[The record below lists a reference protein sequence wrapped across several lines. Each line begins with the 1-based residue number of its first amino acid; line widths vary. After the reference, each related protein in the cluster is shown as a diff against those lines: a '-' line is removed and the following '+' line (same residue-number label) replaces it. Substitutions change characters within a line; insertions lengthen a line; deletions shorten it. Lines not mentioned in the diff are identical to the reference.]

1 MNIRVWREGC
11 AGGGILPGS
20 ACGGGQDWEASGVEV
35 CCEGGYMDFIRDV
48 LKGAVIAIAGIV
60 PGVSGGTM
68 MVSMGIYD
76 DVIHA
81 VTGFFAH
88 WKKSVRV
95 LFPLAAGMALG
106 LPGFSR
112 VIEEMFRVWPWHTG
126 MLFTGLIFGGVPVIC
141 KKLQGRRLS
150 AVECMA
156 AVTAFALVVWMQN
169 LGEGTQRIFRGDLRT
184 GVLLFFLGAVAA
196 AAMVIPGVSGSM
208 LLMSLGCYTPL
219 LEQVSAVLPALVG
232 GDAGKLVSCAQILLP
247 FGAGVAAGVILMAG
261 LVEVLIKRH
270 ARVTYSAIAGLM
282 VSSPVAVFRGVQTL
296 PGGAVSVLAGVLL
309 FAAGVCAVTLTGKP
323 EKGQ

>member
-95 LFPLAAGMALG
+95 LFPLAAGWRWDF
-106 LPGFSR
+106 PDF
-112 VIEEMFRVWPWHTG
+112 
-126 MLFTGLIFGGVPVIC
+126 PV
-141 KKLQGRRLS
+141 
-150 AVECMA
+150 
-156 AVTAFALVVWMQN
+156 
-169 LGEGTQRIFRGDLRT
+169 
-184 GVLLFFLGAVAA
+184 
-196 AAMVIPGVSGSM
+196 
-208 LLMSLGCYTPL
+208 
-219 LEQVSAVLPALVG
+219 
-232 GDAGKLVSCAQILLP
+232 
-247 FGAGVAAGVILMAG
+247 
-261 LVEVLIKRH
+261 
-270 ARVTYSAIAGLM
+270 
-282 VSSPVAVFRGVQTL
+282 
-296 PGGAVSVLAGVLL
+296 
-309 FAAGVCAVTLTGKP
+309 
-323 EKGQ
+323 